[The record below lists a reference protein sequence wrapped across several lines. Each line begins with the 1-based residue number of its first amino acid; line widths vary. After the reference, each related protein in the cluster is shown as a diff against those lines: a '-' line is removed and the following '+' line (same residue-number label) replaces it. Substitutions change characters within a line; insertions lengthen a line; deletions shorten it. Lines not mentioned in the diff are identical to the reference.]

1 MNFTTQNAK
10 NLVSKDNELS
20 KKTAQDVVDSC
31 DFETFKTLCENSEH
45 IFDFIMEKI
54 IRNLSQATNKNNI
67 ASTLEFAKIYDS
79 QLSHYIVK
87 SWLKYANEDLTDDIL
102 DIFENGN
109 IEQKIHAAKYFEKIN
124 DPLAL
129 EYLNKHAFDE
139 DEILSS
145 SCATALAAFGDNTS
159 RSKAY
164 EMLKSDDDFTQFSAI
179 KFLINYGA
187 KEDLP
192 LIIGKLSDSVLSANI
207 AQELLYKYHPDELD
221 NLLSSE
227 EVNTLY
233 DEIISAYPEDISLE
247 TIYGFNIFS
256 FCEKRLDKKSSFDS
270 RILTDVKTLVQ
281 LVSHENIYT
290 FDLSKDAICELKN
303 LDNLLKRYNP
313 NAEVISQELF
323 KNSKRAIRAIN
334 AIINLDAKNESD
346 KIAQLYHTTQNP
358 TVMCE
363 CARAAMVL
371 GFKLELEAGLSKI
384 EDSNIQELLKSYF

>member
-20 KKTAQDVVDSC
+20 KKTAQNILNSC

-45 IFDFIMEKI
+45 IFDFIMDKI
-54 IRNLSQATNKNNI
+54 IKNLSQATNKNNI

-79 QLSHYIVK
+79 HLSHYIIK

-102 DIFENGN
+102 GIFENGN

-129 EYLNKHAFDE
+129 EYLNKYAFDE

-145 SCATALAAFGDNTS
+145 SCAASLAAFNDNTS
-159 RSKAY
+159 RNVAY
-164 EMLKSDDDFTQFSAI
+164 EMLKCNDDFTQFSAI
-179 KFLINYGA
+179 KFLINYGS
-187 KEDLP
+187 KDDLP
-192 LIIGKLSDSVLSANI
+192 LIVSKLSDSVLSANI

-221 NLLSSE
+221 NLLSPE
-227 EVNTLY
+227 DINMLY

-247 TIYGFNIFS
+247 TVYSFNIFS
-256 FCEKRLDKKSSFDS
+256 FCEKRLGKKSSFDS
-270 RILTDVKTLVQ
+270 RILADVKTLMK
-281 LVSHENIYT
+281 LVSHDNIYT
-290 FDLSKDAICELKN
+290 FDLSKDAICDLKN
-303 LDNLLKRYNP
+303 LHSLLEKLNP
-313 NAEVISQELF
+313 DTEIISQELF
-323 KNSKRAIRAIN
+323 KGAKRAIRAIN
-334 AIINLDAKNESD
+334 TIINLNAESESD
-346 KIAQLYHTTQNP
+346 KIVQLYCTTQNP

-363 CARAAMVL
+363 CARAAKAL